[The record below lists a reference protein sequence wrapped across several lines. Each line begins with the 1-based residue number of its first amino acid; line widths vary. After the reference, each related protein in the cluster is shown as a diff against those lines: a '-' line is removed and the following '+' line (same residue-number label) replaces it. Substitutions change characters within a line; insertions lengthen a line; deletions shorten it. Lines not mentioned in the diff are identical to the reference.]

1 MKTVDKMLESNKL
14 EFFNEF
20 ELYMV
25 KNKDTKLL
33 KN

>member
-1 MKTVDKMLESNKL
+1 MLESNKL
-14 EFFNEF
+14 EFFKEF